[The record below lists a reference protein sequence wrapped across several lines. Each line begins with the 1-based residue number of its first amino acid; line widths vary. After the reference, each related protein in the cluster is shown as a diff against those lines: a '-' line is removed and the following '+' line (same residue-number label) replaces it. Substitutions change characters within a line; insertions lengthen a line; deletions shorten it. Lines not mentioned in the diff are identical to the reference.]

1 MNPATEIPQAVPAYS
16 RNSSLSH
23 KYDKYSYFRRVGST
37 FFAPE
42 SGPMCLAGLLLPSCI
57 ISARAHPR
65 VCARRATDCSLIL
78 RRSKSD

>member
-1 MNPATEIPQAVPAYS
+1 MNLATEIPQAVPAYS

-42 SGPMCLAGLLLPSCI
+42 SGPSALGVSLAYCCHHVSYLLELTHG
-57 ISARAHPR
+57 SARAAP
-65 VCARRATDCSLIL
+65 LIVL
-78 RRSKSD
+78 